1 MMAINNNNNNTA
13 NNASTLVNSLSNA
26 LPKQLNPSY
35 PFTLSKN
42 STLKDYL
49 KANAAATQAM
59 NQSHPDILPLSG
71 KGQSP
76 HTLWIG
82 CSDSRINECTAL
94 GCQPG
99 EIFTLR
105 NIANVINSTDIS
117 SMAALQFAI
126 EVLKVKK
133 IIVCGH
139 TDCGGVWASLSNKKA
154 GGILDHW
161 LSSVRQVRAQNLNDL
176 KKFDDINDKCKK
188 LVELNILNSVANIQ
202 KNPSF
207 VEYFAKGEI
216 ELYALVYDVETGY
229 LKEIPI
235 NEDVDA
241 DLDIDHHEVFHLH
254 DHADE
259 LHSH

>member
-1 MMAINNNNNNTA
+1 MAINNK
-13 NNASTLVNSLSNA
+13 STPSTNA
-26 LPKQLNPSY
+26 LSAAVGGSTINESY

-49 KANAAATQAM
+49 KANVRATNAL
-59 NQSHPDILPLSG
+59 NASHPDILPLSG

-82 CSDSRINECTAL
+82 CSDSRINEATAL
-94 GCQPG
+94 GCLPG

-117 SMAALQFAI
+117 SQAALQFAI

-161 LSSVRQVRAQNLNDL
+161 LSSVRHVRAQHLNEL
-176 KKFDDINDKCKK
+176 KQIENINDKCKR
-188 LVELNILNSVANIQ
+188 LVELNILNSVSNIM
-202 KNPSF
+202 KNSSF
-207 VEYFAKGEI
+207 VEYHAKGEI
-216 ELYALVYDVETGY
+216 ELYALMYNVETGF
-229 LKEIPI
+229 LEEIP
-235 NEDVDA
+235 VDA
-241 DLDIDHHEVFHLH
+241 HIEDGELDLNHTEVFHLH
-254 DHADE
+254 EHADE
-259 LHSH
+259 LHTH